1 MMEFVKR
8 RLRAVPSPAWLTGPI
23 FGKELRVSSRRGR
36 SYALRFFYIALLTVF
51 VAIVWISV
59 VEYRGG
65 AAFQQSRMAAAG
77 KQIVATVVFFQF
89 IAMQVLAIVMLSSAI
104 SDELYH
110 RTLGLLM
117 TTPIGSLQ
125 IVMGKVLSRLLQ
137 LVLLLAISLPI
148 LAIVR
153 ILGGVPWDYLLSGLC
168 ITLTAALFAG
178 SVSLLLSIGNRHAYG
193 VIVRAMFA
201 LFSFYFI
208 LPFLLAVAGYYIL
221 PRLGLRI
228 NPQSVPNLAGTAAV
242 LASLNPFSSMAMVT
256 QQMISPRGALPF
268 SLPLHCG
275 VMLGLSAL
283 VLGRCVAVVRA
294 VALQQATGQV
304 LEFRP
309 RRRRKRKAR
318 ASSRP
323 PPVGPIQRVH
333 GPPVVW
339 KELRA
344 PFVAGVGSRNSY
356 IGFGIAVLALLFTYL
371 SSADSKSL
379 DEDFTHVMYV
389 MLFIFIGAI
398 VNTIFSATRITAE
411 KESQSWSLLLTTPLS
426 DWDILFGKAVSA
438 FRRCVPIWGLLA
450 GHVVLFVL
458 VGYIHP
464 LAIIHLAMLLAWLTC
479 FITGAGLYFSS
490 YFARTISAVV
500 ASFALT
506 AGLWVLG
513 PIVAGLL
520 SIMGR
525 HGNLFAKY
533 MWLHPVFQAEMI
545 MGGAGGVR
553 NARVPWRSLT
563 YGTELVF
570 FHTGRGGIG
579 VGRMT
584 CTLALI
590 AAAYTLVGL
599 LFFWCA
605 KRRLRRKALD

>member
-1 MMEFVKR
+1 MMDSMKR
-8 RLRAVPSPAWLTGPI
+8 MLRAIPSPAWLTGPI
-23 FGKELRVSSRRGR
+23 FGKELRVSSRRSR

-51 VAIVWISV
+51 VAIVWVSV

-77 KQIVATVVFFQF
+77 KQIVTTVVIFQF
-89 IAMQVLAIVMLSSAI
+89 VAMQILAIVMLSSAI

-153 ILGGVPWDYLLSGLC
+153 VLGGVPWGYLLSSLC
-168 ITLTAALFAG
+168 ITLTAAIFAG

-193 VIVRAMFA
+193 VIIRTMVVLFSLYFA
-201 LFSFYFI
+201 LPMLIGF
-208 LPFLLAVAGYYIL
+208 AAYYIL

-228 NPQSVPNLAGTAAV
+228 NPRSLNVPGIAAV
-242 LASLNPFSSMAMVT
+242 LASLNPFSSMAVIT
-256 QQMISPRGALPF
+256 QQMISPRRALPF
-268 SLPLHCG
+268 SSLLHCG
-275 VMLGLSAL
+275 IMLGLSAV
-283 VLGRCVAVVRA
+283 VLGRSVAVVRA

-309 RRRRKRKAR
+309 RKRRRGETQAPSKPQPA
-318 ASSRP
+318 
-323 PPVGPIQRVH
+323 GFIQRVH

-344 PFVAGVGSRNSY
+344 PFIRGVGSRNSY
-356 IGFGIAVLALLFTYL
+356 IGFGIAILALVFTYL
-371 SSADSKSL
+371 SSARAKSL
-379 DEDFTHVMYV
+379 DEDFTHVAYV
-389 MLFIFIGAI
+389 MLFLFIGVIINI
-398 VNTIFSATRITAE
+398 VFSATRITPE

-438 FRRCVPIWGLLA
+438 FRRCLPIWGLLG
-450 GHVVLFVL
+450 GHVILFVL

-464 LAIIHLAMLLAWLTC
+464 VAIIHVAMLVAWLTC

-490 YFARTISAVV
+490 RFARTASAVV
-500 ASFALT
+500 ASFALV

-520 SIMGR
+520 SVMGR
-525 HGNLFAKY
+525 HGDLFGQY
-533 MWLHPVFQAEMI
+533 MWTHPALQAELVMA
-545 MGGAGGVR
+545 GAAGVQ
-553 NARVPWRSLT
+553 NARMPWRSLT
-563 YGTELVF
+563 YGTERIFL
-570 FHTGRGGIG
+570 HASHGAIG
-579 VGRMT
+579 VGQMT
-584 CTLALI
+584 YVLAFI
-590 AAAYTLVGL
+590 ATVYILAGL
-599 LFFWCA
+599 LFFWRA
-605 KRRLRRKALD
+605 EHRLRRKAFD